1 MEWRTVVKW
10 LGMICLLAGL
20 ARMGMTP
27 CALIWGSDSPQ
38 ELTFGF
44 IACVLMSVGTIGTY
58 LVQSRETGIVGFGAT
73 LLIIIG
79 NIIITSM
86 VWSVFALGSLAP
98 EDPGVFVVV
107 TRLISMVGT
116 MLGTLLFAIVTFRAR
131 VYPRWIVALHVL
143 MMCTLVLDEWFA
155 FFWGLS
161 YVGMGYVIWTGK
173 FANKITA
180 AS

>member
-1 MEWRTVVKW
+1 MEWKTVVKW

-20 ARMGMTP
+20 TRMGMTP
-27 CALIWGSDSPQ
+27 SALIWGSDSPQ

-44 IACVLMSVGTIGTY
+44 IACVLMSAGTIGTY
-58 LVQSRETGIVGFGAT
+58 LVQSRETGIAGFLAT

-86 VWSVFALGSLAP
+86 VWSVFALGSNVP
-98 EDPGVFVVV
+98 DNPGVFVVV
-107 TRLISMVGT
+107 TRMIGMVGT

-131 VYPRWIVALHVL
+131 VYPRWIVVLQVL
-143 MMCTLVLDEWFA
+143 MMCTIVLDEWFA

-161 YVGMGYVIWTGK
+161 YIGMGYLIWSGK
-173 FANKITA
+173 LKNKITA